1 MVRPNEVWVN
11 DQPLSVP
18 ISFDSF
24 YREHYRAVVGLV
36 YTLTGSRSGSEDI
49 AQEAFLRA
57 HRDWTKVETLEH
69 PGSWV
74 RVVALNLAR
83 SGLRRRAAE
92 ARAAARIGGRASS
105 PFPEL
110 EPHNERFWRT
120 VRTLPR
126 RQREVVAL
134 HYLEDLSVAELAR
147 LLSVAESTVKNSLV
161 QARSKL
167 ARRLEVDLMNLD
179 ELGRQAAEEV
189 RRQAES
195 MPVSL
200 PTIGRRSPWLAAAA
214 ASAAAVILATALGL
228 LIRDQTEPSIVTD
241 PRTTTQLLRKKPRS
255 PPLPRPRR
263 LSVPRSA
270 RHPLILISK

>member
-92 ARAAARIGGRASS
+92 ARAAARISGRASS

-134 HYLEDLSVAELAR
+134 HYLEDLSVAEVAR

-167 ARRLEVDLMNLD
+167 ARRLEVDL
-179 ELGRQAAEEV
+179 
-189 RRQAES
+189 
-195 MPVSL
+195 
-200 PTIGRRSPWLAAAA
+200 
-214 ASAAAVILATALGL
+214 
-228 LIRDQTEPSIVTD
+228 
-241 PRTTTQLLRKKPRS
+241 
-255 PPLPRPRR
+255 
-263 LSVPRSA
+263 
-270 RHPLILISK
+270 